1 VEGISERAK
10 QIGIATST
18 IKFPHNENMK
28 EKNNTQVEFA
38 AQDITTAVK
47 MAKAHGKA
55 QLDNAL
61 QFAAWLIAG
70 IDWKELMRRAF
81 VEIGQSRR
89 DAGGMIGN
97 AAKFIA
103 PARLVHEGRMTKSEF
118 MALKTADASAAFK
131 RAGGMAGDGLEPDA
145 WLEARAELAAEASK
159 PKAERA
165 PAEKVD
171 PPAASR
177 MSALEKVLAVIHL
190 VKSELTDSDKQAIR
204 EAIA

>member
-1 VEGISERAK
+1 
-10 QIGIATST
+10 
-18 IKFPHNENMK
+18 MK
-28 EKNNTQVEFA
+28 EENKTQVEFT
-38 AQDITTAVK
+38 AQDITTATK

-55 QLDNAL
+55 QLENAM
-61 QFAAWLIAG
+61 QFAAWIIAE

-81 VEIGQSRR
+81 VEIGQTRR

-103 PARLVHEGRMTKSEF
+103 PALLVHDGRMTKGEF

-131 RAGGMAGDGLEPDA
+131 AAGGMAGDGLDPDS
-145 WLEARAELAAEASK
+145 WLEARAAIAAEASK

-171 PPAASR
+171 APTASKL
-177 MSALEKVLAVIHL
+177 SALEKALAVIHL
-190 VKSELTDSDKQAIR
+190 VKGELTETDCDAIR
-204 EAIA
+204 AALPH